1 MDVEHHVETTNDA
14 AGREVTESPTLPI
27 PAHRPTGASLVVL
40 FGVATAFC
48 GVMLLHAI
56 SSDVDPIR
64 DVMSHYANGSHGRY
78 MSVVFYAFGVAA
90 IAMAVRLRTALDW
103 HGLPR
108 IVPGILALAGLSL
121 IASGVFEVDRPLAPE
136 SMEETIHSNAAVGAF
151 VLMIVSMLLF
161 AVATRD
167 DPRWRSI
174 RWVAAG
180 LAGLAALAAVGT
192 QFAGDGFGSGAI
204 QRILAGTVLAW
215 FLLIALHVRK
225 KEFARS

>member
-14 AGREVTESPTLPI
+14 AGREVPESPTLPI

-40 FGVATAFC
+40 LGVAAAFC

-90 IAMAVRLRTALDW
+90 IAMAVRLRTAVDW

-108 IVPGILALAGLSL
+108 IVPGILALAGAQPDRRPGSSRS
-121 IASGVFEVDRPLAPE
+121 IARWHPS
-136 SMEETIHSNAAVGAF
+136 
-151 VLMIVSMLLF
+151 
-161 AVATRD
+161 
-167 DPRWRSI
+167 RWR
-174 RWVAAG
+174 R
-180 LAGLAALAAVGT
+180 
-192 QFAGDGFGSGAI
+192 
-204 QRILAGTVLAW
+204 
-215 FLLIALHVRK
+215 
-225 KEFARS
+225 RSTATPPSERSC